1 MIATTNS
8 ALTKHEIYVNEIVF
22 YSRKNISLLGFIHH
36 GAKFLKTEFV
46 ITRKDLQMLLSQTK
60 TGIEILWRIENLFVQ
75 PHEVPATINL
85 LDLFGITQV
94 FEANHIELD
103 PSFYTVETKLPI
115 PDEGHKLFFIERV
128 IPFPS
133 SPKAAL

>member
-8 ALTKHEIYVNEIVF
+8 GFTKHEIYVNEIVL
-22 YSRKNISLLGFIHH
+22 YSSKNISLIGFIHH
-36 GAKFLKTEFV
+36 GAKFLQTEFV

-60 TGIEILWRIENLFVQ
+60 TGIEILWCVENLFVQ
-75 PHEVPATINL
+75 PHEVPASINL

-94 FEANHIELD
+94 FEANRIKLD
-103 PSFYTVETKLPI
+103 SSFCTEEIRLSI
-115 PDEGHKLFFIERV
+115 ANEGHKLFFIERV
-128 IPFPS
+128 IPFSS